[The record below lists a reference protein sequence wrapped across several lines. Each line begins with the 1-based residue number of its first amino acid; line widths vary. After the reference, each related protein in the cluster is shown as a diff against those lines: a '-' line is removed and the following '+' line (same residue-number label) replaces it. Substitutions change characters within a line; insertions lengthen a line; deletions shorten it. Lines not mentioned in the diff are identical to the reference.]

1 MLRRAEREL
10 KELLVSTYDN
20 IGRVE
25 DSMLASHK
33 TDLTIAELHGLE
45 VVGRSPDGQASI
57 TSIAQTLGLT
67 LPTVTVAIKRLEKKG
82 YVEKHK
88 DTHDA
93 RVTLVTLTRQGR
105 KMDAAHRYFHENMV
119 RSITGEMSENE
130 VETLVKVLGKL
141 NAFFER
147 KQQEYNAK
155 K

>member
-1 MLRRAEREL
+1 MLRRAEEEL
-10 KELLVSTYDN
+10 NKLLVSTYDN

-25 DSMLASHK
+25 DSMLASQK

-45 VVGRSPDGQASI
+45 VVGRSPGGQATI

-82 YVEKHK
+82 YVEKRK
-88 DTHDA
+88 DEHDG
-93 RVTLVTLTRQGR
+93 RVTQVTLTRQGR
-105 KMDAAHRYFHENMV
+105 RMDAAHHYFHENMV
-119 RSITGEMSENE
+119 RAITGEMSESE
-130 VETLVKVLGKL
+130 VEALVQALGKL

>member
-10 KELLVSTYDN
+10 NELLVSTYDN

-67 LPTVTVAIKRLEKKG
+67 LPTVTVA
-82 YVEKHK
+82 VPA
-88 DTHDA
+88 A
-93 RVTLVTLTRQGR
+93 RP
-105 KMDAAHRYFHENMV
+105 
-119 RSITGEMSENE
+119 
-130 VETLVKVLGKL
+130 VKVTVVLAGTAGVVVGVL
-141 NAFFER
+141 
-147 KQQEYNAK
+147 
-155 K
+155 